1 MIRESRIPD
10 RLSITDYRKLL
21 VDGGGLSPAKFG
33 EIQARRYNTNKTK
46 KGSKK
51 R

>member
-1 MIRESRIPD
+1 MLRESRIPD
-10 RLSITDYRKLL
+10 RFPIKDYRNLL